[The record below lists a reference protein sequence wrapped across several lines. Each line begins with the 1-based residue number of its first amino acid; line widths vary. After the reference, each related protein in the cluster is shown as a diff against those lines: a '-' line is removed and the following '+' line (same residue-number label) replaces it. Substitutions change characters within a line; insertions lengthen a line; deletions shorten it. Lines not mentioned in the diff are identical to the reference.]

1 METKSNLLHERV
13 KIAAPL
19 FLAAVG
25 VLLTLQ
31 ALVEGISSNQLHR
44 GETRCVSEPA
54 HAPTVVS
61 PKRAAKFVT
70 TQTLQSSLNN
80 SYMV

>member
-1 METKSNLLHERV
+1 METKSNLLHEHV

-31 ALVEGISSNQLHR
+31 ALVAGISSNQLHR
-44 GETRCVSEPA
+44 GETR
-54 HAPTVVS
+54 
-61 PKRAAKFVT
+61 
-70 TQTLQSSLNN
+70 
-80 SYMV
+80 

>member
-1 METKSNLLHERV
+1 METKSNLLHECV

-44 GETRCVSEPA
+44 AETRCVSEPT

-61 PKRAAKFVT
+61 PKRAAKK
-70 TQTLQSSLNN
+70 LLLLRHCKALNN
-80 SYMV
+80 SHMV